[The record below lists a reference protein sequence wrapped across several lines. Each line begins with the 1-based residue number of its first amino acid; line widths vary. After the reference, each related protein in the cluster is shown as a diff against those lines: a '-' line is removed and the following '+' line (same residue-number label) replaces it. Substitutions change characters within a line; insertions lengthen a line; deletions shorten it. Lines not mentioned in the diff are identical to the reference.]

1 MGRKKLDEENKKD
14 RFSITLNKELSEKVR
29 ELKPNTSKYI
39 EWLIYQ
45 DLKKNNEI
53 DENFML

>member
-1 MGRKKLDEENKKD
+1 MGRKKLNEENKKD

-45 DLKKNNEI
+45 DLKKNNQI